1 MEQRSHIYGVLA
13 EFATPEQLL
22 EAVKKVREAGYRH
35 IDAFTPFPV
44 EGLYEA
50 MGLKRNNVP
59 LITLLGG
66 LAGGIGG
73 FGFQYWV
80 NTLAY
85 PMNIGGRPLNS
96 WPAFIPITF
105 ELTVLGAALCAVFGM
120 LALNG
125 LPTPD
130 HPVFTVERFALASK
144 DRFSLVVKK
153 RDKKFDLAGTKA
165 FLESLEPHG
174 VFEIEV

>member
-35 IDAFTPFPV
+35 IDAFTPFLV
-44 EGLYEA
+44 EGLYEV
-50 MGLKRNNVP
+50 MGLKRNNVL

-80 NTLAY
+80 NTIAY
-85 PMNIGGRPLNS
+85 AMN
-96 WPAFIPITF
+96 
-105 ELTVLGAALCAVFGM
+105 
-120 LALNG
+120 
-125 LPTPD
+125 
-130 HPVFTVERFALASK
+130 VERNTINRLMEYI
-144 DRFSLVVKK
+144 LVSYVKPIW
-153 RDKKFDLAGTKA
+153 
-165 FLESLEPHG
+165 SS
-174 VFEIEV
+174 

>member
-73 FGFQYWV
+73 VLFPYLV
-80 NTLAY
+80 DTPAH
-85 PMNIGGRPLNS
+85 PPDIRGRPPTSLA
-96 WPAFIPITF
+96 PAISP
-105 ELTVLGAALCAVFGM
+105 AP
-120 LALNG
+120 
-125 LPTPD
+125 LP
-130 HPVFTVERFALASK
+130 S
-144 DRFSLVVKK
+144 
-153 RDKKFDLAGTKA
+153 
-165 FLESLEPHG
+165 
-174 VFEIEV
+174 

>member
-73 FGFQYWV
+73 FG
-80 NTLAY
+80 LAIRQSVARISAAGAS
-85 PMNIGGRPLNS
+85 PDCGPGTAGREKRIWRRS
-96 WPAFIPITF
+96 TQ
-105 ELTVLGAALCAVFGM
+105 AA
-120 LALNG
+120 
-125 LPTPD
+125 
-130 HPVFTVERFALASK
+130 
-144 DRFSLVVKK
+144 
-153 RDKKFDLAGTKA
+153 
-165 FLESLEPHG
+165 
-174 VFEIEV
+174 

>member
-73 FGFQYWV
+73 FGFPQFG
-80 NTLAY
+80 NNLAH
-85 PMNIGGRPLNS
+85 PTQIRGRPPDIS
-96 WPAFIPITF
+96 
-105 ELTVLGAALCAVFGM
+105 AALIS
-120 LALNG
+120 LTLLRT
-125 LPTPD
+125 LPAAP
-130 HPVFTVERFALASK
+130 LSL
-144 DRFSLVVKK
+144 RFSL
-153 RDKKFDLAGTKA
+153 L
-165 FLESLEPHG
+165 
-174 VFEIEV
+174 

>member
-44 EGLYEA
+44 ESLYEA

-59 LITLLGG
+59 HITLLGG

-73 FGFQYWV
+73 VLLLQFNDSHGFHP
-80 NTLAY
+80 T
-85 PMNIGGRPLNS
+85 NIALIPQIS
-96 WPAFIPITF
+96 SPAIFI
-105 ELTVLGAALCAVFGM
+105 
-120 LALNG
+120 
-125 LPTPD
+125 TP
-130 HPVFTVERFALASK
+130 HSTIS
-144 DRFSLVVKK
+144 
-153 RDKKFDLAGTKA
+153 
-165 FLESLEPHG
+165 
-174 VFEIEV
+174 